1 MKKIAFAAL
10 LCAAGLC
17 CMAAE
22 NDFAFKPKLPGWQ
35 KNNRTVSFDP
45 AVKVSEPGSLKL
57 SGPGSVSRK
66 IRLEPDT
73 DYEFSVYIKAENISG
88 GKNRG
93 VLLRLTDG
101 NRFFGVSGD
110 PKNMPRQGS
119 FDWEKC
125 TRVLS
130 SSSFSGEEITV
141 MPVLTCDGTAWFDDL
156 TIVRKGRS
164 VKPAA
169 KPAAGPKSAAG
180 PAVAPEDADLT
191 FRAGLPGWAGNR
203 GASFDSAEKVSGD
216 GSLKLSGN
224 TSVSRKILLE
234 PGADYEISVYIKAE
248 NISGGKFK
256 GVLLRLTDG
265 KKYFAVTGDPKNL
278 PRQGSFDWEKCTRVL
293 PGTFFPGSTV
303 TVMPALTC
311 DGTAW
316 FDDLVIVK
324 KKSSSAAVAGK
335 NGPAFHK
342 AYTDAIRSAAL
353 VPGGVFGFF
362 APGEAVKLDLFVDG
376 KAAKYEYT
384 LTVKDDTGKT
394 VFAQEKKPLSGT
406 IGLPAQPCGY
416 YVAQSDLFA
425 DGKKAYTIQG
435 GFAVAPVPGKRD
447 PFFQFGY
454 GVIPELHDGYKRI
467 GCGTIAIKTAWQVG
481 LHLDTPQRTVNYL
494 VNTAYK
500 PFLESGDFNL
510 KVSMGT
516 TLMRAMLLQKKQRT
530 QDELDAGYPF
540 LTEKI
545 VKFYLDFISE
555 LAPRLKGKV
564 REWSI
569 GQETPSNAGPRCVG
583 TWSEAMGNFVTLARL
598 GSRRL
603 KKIDPEIRIAAG
615 GNNVMSKT
623 DEIERIAMGDLVKEF
638 DHYFIDAYTGQWN
651 LAVGGVMIPEIELM
665 NFYRKAS
672 ALSVSLGKGKY
683 ISNDETGYA
692 INYGAPF
699 DGDLALL
706 QARLTARSFII
717 SRAAPVLCYE
727 LHCPNRPGRPA
738 GDAAVHM
745 ATVWKTVP
753 FGKKLHSVPLPGGA
767 MYVTAAAELAFVRSE
782 AEIIHGSIYSYLFTK
797 PDGSTLVT
805 LWNIEKEQP
814 FAVKLPAVERVLNM
828 YGRDLTGKPL
838 VIGPA
843 PLYITVKAP
852 AAQVAEVMK
861 HAVVENSPEAV
872 CTALP
877 GTVFVRSLAKVT
889 RDAEIRFPGK
899 APVRV
904 KLLPGRAA
912 AFPMEVAGPG
922 KLAIGSREYEIPMEK
937 VPVHTLRRVSGLAD
951 LRKGKPG
958 LLRVPDHVRP
968 LEALHPERCYFRSEG
983 FNPNGHDV
991 SAKYWTGYDD
1001 KNFYMAVEVDDP
1013 VHLQRHDGKEIWRD
1027 DSLQFV
1033 LSPADYPPSS
1043 MLNDTEKKPSSE
1055 YNFGLAL
1062 SPKGVRLVKFF
1073 GKDAGV
1079 KEYPAKVFRKGNT
1092 TVYEVAIPWKVVG
1105 GRAKRFG
1112 FVVWD
1117 NNSPT
1122 YASAPYRLEYT
1133 PGIGGGIDSSKL
1145 AKLKYEE

>member
-1 MKKIAFAAL
+1 MKKITFVTL

-73 DYEFSVYIKAENISG
+73 DYEFSVYIKAENVSG

-130 SSSFSGEEITV
+130 SSLFSGEEITV
-141 MPVLTCDGTAWFDDL
+141 MPALTCDGTAWFDDL
-156 TIVRKGRS
+156 TIVRKGKS

-169 KPAAGPKSAAG
+169 KPAARPKSAAA
-180 PAVAPEDADLT
+180 PATAPEDADFT
-191 FRAGLPGWAGNR
+191 FRAGLTGWAGNR
-203 GASFDSAEKVSGD
+203 GASFDPAEKVSGD

-224 TSVSRKILLE
+224 TSVSRKIRLE

-265 KKYFAVTGDPKNL
+265 NKYFAVTGDPKNL

-293 PGTFFPGSTV
+293 PGTFFKSNEV

-335 NGPAFHK
+335 NGPSFHK

-353 VPGGVFGFF
+353 VPQGCFGFF
-362 APGEAVKLDLFVDG
+362 APGEAVKLDLLVDG
-376 KAAKYEYT
+376 KAEKYEYT

-394 VFAQEKKPLSGT
+394 VLKQEKKPLSGA
-406 IGLPAQPCGY
+406 IELPAQPRGY
-416 YVAQSDLFA
+416 YVAESDLYA

-435 GFAVAPVPGKRD
+435 GFAVAPVPGRRD

-454 GVIPELHDGYKRI
+454 GVVPSLHDGYRRI
-467 GCGTIAIKTAWQVG
+467 GCGAIAIKTRWFGG
-481 LHLDTPQRTVNYL
+481 LRHRDPKRTVNYL
-494 VNTAYK
+494 VNVYK
-500 PFLESGDFNL
+500 PFLESGDFLL
-510 KVSMGT
+510 KVSLGT
-516 TLMRAMLLQKKQRT
+516 SLPREWLRSPEELKQGMPLLN
-530 QDELDAGYPF
+530 DEA
-540 LTEKI
+540 I
-545 VKFYLDFISE
+545 KFYLGFITEFAS
-555 LAPRLKGKV
+555 RVKV
-564 REWSI
+564 KEWSI
-569 GQETPSNAGPRCVG
+569 GQETPSNATMAHKFVG
-583 TWSEAMGNFVTLARL
+583 TWSEAMANFVVLTRL
-598 GSRRL
+598 GSRLL
-603 KKIDPEIRIAAG
+603 KKIDPGIRVSAG
-615 GNNVMSKT
+615 GNNIIART
-623 DEIERIAMGDLVKEF
+623 DDIERITMGDLVKEF
-638 DHYFIDAYTGQWN
+638 DIYFIDAYTGLWD
-651 LAVGGVMIPEIELM
+651 LAGGGVMIPEIDLM

-683 ISNDETGYA
+683 IANDESGYS
-692 INYGAPF
+692 IPFGTPF
-699 DGDLALL
+699 DGELARE
-706 QARLTARSFII
+706 QARLTARSLII
-717 SRAAPVLCYE
+717 TKAAPVLCYE
-727 LHCPNRPGRPA
+727 LHCPMRPGKPQK
-738 GDAAVHM
+738 DAERHM
-745 ATVWKTVP
+745 ATIWKTVLL
-753 FGKKLHSVPLPGGA
+753 GKDAHSVPLPGGA
-767 MYVTAAAELAFVRSE
+767 MYVTAATELAFVKFE
-782 AEIIHGSIYSYLFTK
+782 AEIIGGSIRSYVFTK
-797 PDGSTLVT
+797 QDGSTLVT
-805 LWNIEKEQP
+805 LWNTEKEQP
-814 FAVKLPAVERVLNM
+814 FDVKLPAVKRVLNM
-828 YGRDLTGKPL
+828 YGRELAAEPL
-838 VIGPA
+838 VIGPE
-843 PLYITVKAP
+843 PLYITVGAP
-852 AAQVAEVMK
+852 AAQVAEIMTA
-861 HAVVENSPEAV
+861 AVAANSPEVV
-872 CTALP
+872 CSAQP
-877 GTVFVRSLAKVT
+877 GTVFVRSLAKET
-889 RDAEIRFPGK
+889 RDAEIRLPGK
-899 APVRV
+899 APVKV
-904 KLLPGRAA
+904 KLLPGKVSSFAMAVAA
-912 AFPMEVAGPG
+912 PG
-922 KLAIGSREYEIPMEK
+922 KLVLGAREYEIPLEK
-937 VPVHTLRRVSGLAD
+937 VPVHALRRVSGLSE

-958 LLRVPDHVRP
+958 VLRVPDHVRP
-968 LEALHPERCYFRSEG
+968 IEALHPERCYFRSEG

-991 SAKYWTGYDD
+991 SARYWTGCDD
-1001 KNFYMAVEVDDP
+1001 NNFYMAVEVDDP
-1013 VHLQRHDGKEIWRD
+1013 VHLQRYSGTDIWKD

-1033 LSPADYPPSS
+1033 LSPTDYPPSS
-1043 MLNDTEKKPSSE
+1043 MLDRKPSSE

-1062 SPKGVRLVKFF
+1062 TAKGVQLVKFL
-1073 GKDAGV
+1073 GKDAGI

-1092 TVYEVAIPWKVVG
+1092 TVYEVAIPWSAVG

-1112 FVVWD
+1112 FLVVD

-1122 YASAPYRLEYT
+1122 HASAPYRLEYT
-1133 PGIGGGIDSSKL
+1133 PGIAGGADSSKL
-1145 AKLKYEE
+1145 AKVIYGK